1 MKFRTVPV
9 TFPCLLNHLEAVMQ
23 SKSRLYLSA
32 IWFKQLCSANS
43 AQEKALPGP
52 QTYPSVY
59 WPSVPFLYL
68 DTVKLLQ
75 AKFTLNI
82 VPLSTVSEI
91 TPSVNLISCRVFGDQ
106 RHSMGQGLPSWIFV
120 QMPSERC
127 SHSTAFI
134 HCSAWPWQSV
144 VSGHCPFLLL
154 CRCLPQIQRECKY
167 AHTPSLRID

>member
-23 SKSRLYLSA
+23 SKSRLYFSA
-32 IWFKQLCSANS
+32 IWFKQLCSTNS

-127 SHSTAFI
+127 SHSTAFSC
-134 HCSAWPWQSV
+134 HTLFCMTLAVCGVKP
-144 VSGHCPFLLL
+144 
-154 CRCLPQIQRECKY
+154 LPLS
-167 AHTPSLRID
+167 PSLPLPPPDPKRV